1 MTNFDLNKFRE
12 KSILTSDKRVND
24 ALPFTQPNVG
34 LPAGLLTQ
42 LSTETLLN
50 ILSERSAEKIT
61 GNRTRVLDWADEDFY
76 LPLIERTGQT
86 TPYSDFGQTRVV
98 GLNTSFNRHGHY
110 RFSAK
115 LTIGNLEEEQL
126 SKAKI
131 SAYELKTSAV
141 MEALEVEANR
151 TAFNGYIDN
160 TSGQYLVYGLLN
172 NPNLPAFQAS
182 VKTIDNMSYA
192 EIMAFFGN
200 AVAQLTSQT
209 GNNINPN
216 TKIKVAIASNK
227 YAFLSSVITDFGYS
241 VKEGIEKAFP
251 NLEFI
256 SCFEFE
262 KANNGQDVIYFIG
275 ESFAGGTEKTLDLG
289 YSELFRQSNI
299 VLGEEFRSQQISS
312 GVVGAILYKP
322 TFIVRYTNI

>member
-1 MTNFDLNKFRE
+1 MNNLDLRKFQD
-12 KSILTSDKRVND
+12 KGYLTQD
-24 ALPFTQPNVG
+24 ALPFTPNNVG
-34 LPAGLLTQ
+34 LPAGILTQ
-42 LSTETLLN
+42 LSTETILN

-61 GNRTRVLDWADEDFY
+61 GSRTKVLDWADEDFY

-86 TPYSDFGQTRVV
+86 TPYSDFGQARVA
-98 GLNTSFNRHGHY
+98 GINTNFNRHGHY
-110 RFSAK
+110 RFSSR

-131 SAYELKTSAV
+131 NAYELKVSAV

-151 TAFNGYIDN
+151 AAFEGYADN
-160 TSGQYLVYGLLN
+160 TSGQYLVYGILN

-182 VKTIDNMSYA
+182 AKTIDNMDFD
-192 EIMAFFGN
+192 EIMAFFGG

-216 TKIKVAIASNK
+216 TKIKAAISARRFA
-227 YAFLSSVITDFGYS
+227 YLSSVVTTFGYS
-241 VKEGIEKAFP
+241 VKEAIEKAFP
-251 NLEFI
+251 NIEFV
-256 SCFEFE
+256 SVFEFE
-262 KANNGQDVIYFIG
+262 SANNGQDVIYFIG

-289 YSELFRQSNI
+289 FSELFRQSNI